1 MPDAA
6 FEAWIADLAPLL
18 EAVAEWD
25 QRALLFAG
33 RIRRETPELASAVFS
48 RMVAAAFSRRSDA
61 DRITLESGLLANLK
75 NQWTLEH
82 RRHAREAA
90 AAFEQTLTLEFL
102 VLPAEIDYSEDER
115 DAPDYGLGRPLTLGE
130 RRALATR
137 PSRRIIERAML
148 DPHPMVARRLLSNP
162 KLTEND
168 AVRIA
173 AGQGSPAALLAEVA
187 GHPRWRRSRRVSFSL
202 ISNPVLPHAH
212 GVSLLPALPLHDVLA
227 IRDDQRLSDGTRGAS
242 EALIESRK
250 PLLQA
255 SGSAFRCH

>member
-6 FEAWIADLAPLL
+6 LEEWIADLAPLL
-18 EAVAEWD
+18 EAVAEWN
-25 QRALLFAG
+25 QRALLFAD
-33 RIRRETPELASAVFS
+33 RIGRETPELASAVFS
-48 RMVAAAFSRRSDA
+48 RMVAAAFSRRSGA
-61 DRITLESGLLANLK
+61 DRISLESGLLANLK
-75 NQWTLEH
+75 NHWPPEH

-102 VLPAEIDYSEDER
+102 VPPAETEYSEDDR

-148 DPHPMVARRLLSNP
+148 DPHPMVARRLLSNS

-173 AGQGSPAALLAEVA
+173 AAQGPPAALLVEIA
-187 GHPRWRRSRRVSFSL
+187 GHPRWRRSRRVSFAL
-202 ISNPVLPHAH
+202 ISNPALPHAH

-227 IRDDQRLSDGTRGAS
+227 IRNDRRLSDGIRDAS
-242 EALIESRK
+242 EALLESRK
-250 PLLQA
+250 TL
-255 SGSAFRCH
+255 S